1 MPVYERTAGYIMN
14 ISDNKKIGCVIMAS
28 GLSKRFGSNKLI
40 KELGGMPVIKWVLD
54 VTEDLFACRV
64 VVTRSQEV
72 KTLCENMNVP
82 VLYHEYPGRN
92 DTVRIGLNAMPEEV
106 EGCMFCMADQPLIQ
120 QTTIK
125 NMIAMFNERK
135 GIVRPIFED
144 SPGAPILFPDKYFE
158 ELRNLPQGK
167 GGNVVVKAHP
177 DDVYMVSA
185 GFAEELFDID
195 TEEDF
200 SYILDFTEKYNV

>member
-14 ISDNKKIGCVIMAS
+14 ILDSKKIGCIIMAS

-40 KELGGMPVIKWVLD
+40 KELGGKPVIKWVLD
-54 VTEDLFACRV
+54 ATEDLFAYRV

-92 DTVRIGLNAMPEEV
+92 DTVRIGLNAMPEDI